1 MGERIKHPMLDV
13 ANIRRD
19 PNRLCVEIVLEIQKS
34 QQNSGFAKSKI
45 IIILITLLDY
55 KLNFKKKKNK

>member
-34 QQNSGFAKSKI
+34 QQNSGFAKSKKI
-45 IIILITLLDY
+45 
-55 KLNFKKKKNK
+55 